1 MLLLGFAKL
10 NRVFIICAVTVFL
23 LAGACRVPGDATQPA
38 GSAVP
43 STATPTIA
51 IPTIAI
57 PTPYPVQKVAQ
68 DKECDEEDEEGDDV
82 PVKWASADG
91 KVLVRWFGR
100 AAAGLPPYDKNAE
113 NNAPTVLPGNPSG
126 PALLTSPAL
135 NIERRAFPNGSFE
148 SLDPSGSEVQRIT
161 DQNEAE
167 DLIGKDLAD
176 TDWWDAITEYV
187 VGYNEAAA
195 AFLGQNS
202 ENFPGPDDI
211 TLTEIYDVFDHN
223 PMAALTWANKYH
235 EIALLLGM
243 GYLDTD
249 VQNGDQVEY
258 RVSLNGQD
266 VVLGATGEITVG
278 QDGLF
283 EPTCVDVSSDTEKI
297 VDEQF
302 TEDEDEDGSVDD
314 GDWLI
319 EQGYNRWVHQK
330 IYVGWNVGAQTESSL
345 AAGYNVYRYPVDD
358 DLNPIEIDSRIN
370 EFLVLPGGSE
380 PGGIQETDE
389 NDKKILQDAD
399 GPIDEIGPIDAVGE
413 YDLKN
418 PDGYYFVDDKPDDKP
433 DQNLDDDQVYC
444 YRITA
449 VDLLGN
455 ESSKA
460 PSPDQDGVNCAR
472 FQDLTPPDVPAELT
486 AALVGSEVELRWLSV
501 VGAEKYSVY
510 RAEVGPGEP
519 YPESPGAWEKRN
531 ADGQF
536 GDEFE
541 DGNSYALFTELVS
554 LPQNDAQ
561 EKNYWYR
568 VRSWDSNNNRSP
580 LSQPVY
586 LFLRDSFPPEPKQ
599 ISLLVGGAG
608 THKVEDPEQEGSLSP
623 LGPCIRVPI
632 DDEGDTEY
640 VQIYRRLDDGSYEL
654 VATIPKGIKPWVEFC
669 DEHLDGAAGWV
680 ESEYIAQFHDSDGN
694 SSWSEAFFTA
704 SGDGSL
710 FDAPVIVSVV
720 SDPTSGGIVTNK
732 ITWHAD
738 LFPEFDR
745 FNIYRFDSHEDY
757 ASIEALIQSG
767 PQQPIGT
774 VPVNEAEDLGTGFSS
789 AWFKDEG
796 VYAGQSDFYY
806 VVSSERD
813 PGGNPDIVG
822 EAFSDPFKAP
832 LGDLDGLQYALRN
845 VSKGTWCEPLR
856 HTPGEGIHLNWDPY
870 HDSGGDTLKYPCP
883 SSRDN
888 GDFDWGAHLIF
899 RSRSRDSGYV
909 QIAPVI
915 GGSVL
920 LSNPAS
926 PTNPYY
932 GKPVAPES
940 VVGIEYLDEDADHG
954 TYWYVIVTLDP
965 DTGEPISVTS
975 PNGIRIDAL
984 QGLPEDDFSDF
995 RCRPEKPPKL
1005 TTIDAPATLI
1015 FGANE
1020 KYEAIVTVCEWTAVS
1035 QPEREVVKGGGT
1047 GYAVFGDLTG
1057 GEYRVKISFNSIQ
1070 ATASGVVTAGTAEGV
1085 HGAIVLTGAGQ
1096 FDYSIENIVLDPKGS
1111 YADVRVLLDTSFNLV
1126 ENGDKFGYIDLD
1138 KTWVTR
1144 KFEFSTDKVMS
1155 NGLPGG
1161 VSEID
1166 YEDQDWADDIDWYL
1180 VADEL
1185 PIAFFTGR
1193 INITPTTISS
1203 PEKMYARYYERFKGR
1218 GILGPI
1224 DRVPVNQR
1232 VNSNDA
1238 LLQQTVF
1245 FVDGFEANSKG
1256 INAGLKS
1263 EQGVG
1268 WVSSIPYLLKT
1279 QAEGANITLLDSR
1292 IVDGYVEDGAVSI
1305 DYMPDHDA
1313 PVFNEFDGN
1322 FKTLNIGKG
1331 GLAAG
1336 DISSNVTTQW
1346 MNGFAVRKDFG
1357 GNWNMYVPPI
1367 SSVDLPAAQPNPET
1381 KSFKLD
1387 SPTDDTHSLWDP
1399 LTTSPSW
1406 TMPGVNASGSG
1417 KIKWTCEDD
1426 AGEPEEFAKFYADFD
1441 TYIRRGGVSHVI
1453 GGQMGDGPIAAKL
1466 HGYSID
1472 ITQADLG
1479 FLDSEL
1485 VYHNVGMKI
1494 DLPFPADF
1502 FFAGNVTGFDDA
1514 CPEEITSIS
1523 GGSEVL
1529 ADHWNLPMKVNVAE
1543 FLKEPEVPDTPKIR
1557 LFLSGG
1563 VNLPH
1568 NIDDAGEPVEWVPMR
1583 TRWEPDGTSGGTR
1596 FNEVP
1601 VVKFDGLHYLLKSNN
1616 GVTLS
1621 DHSDPDLLPDIRVT
1635 ANVLDPEFGCGNQ
1648 CPGWITYDGSITVPY
1663 FGPLRALVSAKGK
1676 DSEESEDSEE
1686 IQLHVYTPHADTVEV
1701 CERCVDYIGSNG
1713 LKAEQ
1718 VWISEIGLG
1727 LDFPLVIAK
1736 KKGEEGLILTGIDQT
1751 RLLPLDSAE
1760 MIKFDS
1766 SVVID
1771 SGTQTDTT
1779 IFTGLSSV
1787 PASVKS
1793 IADALDI
1800 SGDSPPD
1807 DEDIER
1813 WLERQWHPGSDDL
1826 RLYVG
1831 SDEIDGIE
1839 CNSVLHELWGQNWNN
1854 YKETYEILDNAI
1866 VNFAAQGCFDVSALE
1881 AEGLENLLE
1890 LGGGV
1895 GEALKFDSDYELA
1908 FHLVR
1913 GKVEFTDNGNNPG
1926 SDFERFDLALRTKIA
1941 EDGGQI
1947 FLETPKL
1954 SFSYNKSGNIT
1965 LEGKRVKAHMFTYD
1979 IEHVDFELMITT
1991 ATGNKGIQ
1999 GGLTYYDGFKL
2010 ETITLND
2017 VAGVFGFGQDVLY
2030 AGLGGNGRIQEF
2042 NAAVGA
2048 SLLLG
2053 RINNDSEAVLIANNF
2068 EQLVEKIPLNNGGKT
2083 GVYAR
2088 ALGEIPIIEGGC
2100 WLRLSVG
2107 GEVEV
2112 WYFTGDGQ
2120 SAYGGSLRG
2129 YAHGKAL
2136 CVISARGDVSLTMY
2150 KTQIDDELS
2159 DYYGKDALRFE
2170 GEGWICGGIG
2180 WCSPGSW
2187 DRRPRIP
2194 DRRPPGRDSS
2204 TR

>member
-1 MLLLGFAKL
+1 M
-10 NRVFIICAVTVFL
+10 
-23 LAGACRVPGDATQPA
+23 
-38 GSAVP
+38 
-43 STATPTIA
+43 
-51 IPTIAI
+51 
-57 PTPYPVQKVAQ
+57 
-68 DKECDEEDEEGDDV
+68 
-82 PVKWASADG
+82 
-91 KVLVRWFGR
+91 
-100 AAAGLPPYDKNAE
+100 
-113 NNAPTVLPGNPSG
+113 
-126 PALLTSPAL
+126 
-135 NIERRAFPNGSFE
+135 
-148 SLDPSGSEVQRIT
+148 
-161 DQNEAE
+161 
-167 DLIGKDLAD
+167 IG
-176 TDWWDAITEYV
+176 DWWGDITEYV
-187 VGYNEAAA
+187 SGYQYAASV
-195 AFLGQNS
+195 FLG
-202 ENFPGPDDI
+202 GPAAQPKNPQDI
-211 TLTEIYDVFDHN
+211 TLSEVYEVFDLN
-223 PMAALTWANKYH
+223 PMAAASWANKH
-235 EIALLLGM
+235 HGIALLLGM
-243 GYLDTD
+243 GYLDVE
-249 VQNGDQVEY
+249 VQNGVHVKY
-258 RVSLNGQD
+258 RVSLEQGVQGQTL
-266 VVLGATGEITVG
+266 LGVTDEITVG
-278 QDGLF
+278 QNGLA
-283 EPTCVDVSSDTEKI
+283 EPDAVTVSSETEEI
-297 VDEQF
+297 IDAEL
-302 TEDEDEDGSVDD
+302 TPSSPDD
-314 GDWLI
+314 PSDADWLI
-319 EQGYNRWVHQK
+319 DQGYNRWVHQK
-330 IYVGWNVGAQTESSL
+330 IFVGWNMEAKTASSFKS
-345 AAGYNVYRYPVDD
+345 GYNIYRRPVDEN
-358 DLNPIEIDSRIN
+358 LNPIADYVKIN
-370 EFLVLPGGSE
+370 DFSVLPGGSVK
-380 PGGIQETDE
+380 GGIQESEE
-389 NDKKILQDAD
+389 NDK
-399 GPIDEIGPIDAVGE
+399 EIGFVAGNDDPIDAVGE
-413 YDLKN
+413 YDLAN
-418 PDGYYFVDDKPDDKP
+418 PEGYYFVDDKPD
-433 DQNLDDDQVYC
+433 QNYQDDQVYC
-444 YRITA
+444 YTVTA
-449 VDLLGN
+449 IDLLGA
-455 ESSKA
+455 ESSKS
-460 PSPDQDGVNCAR
+460 PSPDQEDVNCAR

-486 AALVGSEVELRWLSV
+486 AELVGNEVELRWLSV
-501 VGAEKYSVY
+501 EGADTYSVY
-510 RAEVGPGEP
+510 RAETGQGES
-519 YPESPGAWEKRN
+519 YPHSPDVWGKVNEN
-531 ADGQF
+531 ENEDEDEDVF

-541 DGNSYALFTELVS
+541 GGNSYTVFTQDVS
-554 LPQNDAQ
+554 PLPQNDAQ

-568 VRSWDSNNNRSP
+568 VRSWDSNDNRSP

-586 LFLRDSFPPEPKQ
+586 VFLRDSFPPEPQQ
-599 ISLLVGGAG
+599 IGLLVGGTG
-608 THKVEDPEQEGSLSP
+608 EHKVVDPEQEGSLSP

-632 DDEGDTEY
+632 VKEGDTEYVDTEY

-654 VATIPKGIKPWVEFC
+654 VATIPVGEGDWVEWC
-669 DEHLDGAAGWV
+669 DEHLDDAAGWV

-694 SSWSEAFFTA
+694 SSWSEAFVTA

-710 FDAPVIVSVV
+710 FDAPVIVEVIFE
-720 SDPTSGGIVTNK
+720 PAQAGIGTNK

-745 FNIYRFDSHEDY
+745 FNIYKFDSHEDF

-767 PQQPIGT
+767 TQQPIGT
-774 VPVNEAEDLGTGFSS
+774 VPVNEAEDLGTGFSAAS
-789 AWFKDEG
+789 FKDEG
-796 VYAGQSDFYY
+796 VFAGQSDFYY

-845 VSKGTWCEPLR
+845 VSRSTWCQELR
-856 HTPGEGIHLNWDPY
+856 YAPDEGIYLNWDPNW
-870 HDSGGDTLKYPCP
+870 DSAGNPKLTCP
-883 SSRDN
+883 SSREK

-899 RSRSRDSGYV
+899 RSRSKDSGYV

-915 GGSVL
+915 GGST
-920 LSNPAS
+920 NPAS
-926 PTNPYY
+926 PANPYY
-932 GKPVAPES
+932 GKPGGPS
-940 VVGIEYLDEDADHG
+940 NGDHGGIEYLDEDADHG

-975 PNGIRIDAL
+975 PNSIQIDAL

-1035 QPEREVVKGGGT
+1035 EPEREVVKGGGT

-1070 ATASGVVTAGTAEGV
+1070 ATASGVVTGGTAEGV

-1245 FVDGFEANSKG
+1245 FVDDFEASSKG
-1256 INAGLKS
+1256 INATLS
-1263 EQGVG
+1263 TEQY
-1268 WVSSIPYLLKT
+1268 VSWISSVPYFLRT
-1279 QAEGANITLLDSR
+1279 FAGGANITILGSE
-1292 IVDGYVEDGAVSI
+1292 IVGGNIGNGAMSI
-1305 DYMPDHDA
+1305 DYMPEHDVL
-1313 PVFNEFDGN
+1313 PFSEFTGE
-1322 FKTLNIGKG
+1322 FPTLNIGKG
-1331 GLAAG
+1331 GLVEG
-1336 DISSNVTTQW
+1336 DIGSDVTTGW
-1346 MNGFAVRKDFG
+1346 AKGFTVGKDFG

-1406 TMPGVNASGSG
+1406 TMPGVNASGLG
-1417 KIKWTCEDD
+1417 EIKWTCEDD
-1426 AGEPEEFAKFYADFD
+1426 AGEPDEFATFNADFD

-1472 ITQADLG
+1472 ITTADLG

-1494 DLPFPADF
+1494 FLPVPADF
-1502 FFAGNVTGFDDA
+1502 SYAGNVTGFDGA
-1514 CPEEITSIS
+1514 CPAKIKSPS
-1523 GGSEVL
+1523 GESEVL
-1529 ADHWNLPMKVNVAE
+1529 ADHWNLPMKVSVAE
-1543 FLKEPEVPDTPKIR
+1543 FLEEPEVPDTPEKR

-1568 NIDDAGEPVEWVPMR
+1568 NIDDADEPVEWVPMR
-1583 TRWEPDGTSGGTR
+1583 TKWEPDGTSGGTR

-1621 DHSDPDLLPDIRVT
+1621 DHSDLLPNIRVT
-1635 ANVLDPEFGCGNQ
+1635 ANVLDPGFNCDNVNPK

-1663 FGPLRALVSAKGK
+1663 FGPLRALVSAKEGE

-1686 IQLHVYTPHADTVEV
+1686 IQLHVYTPHADTVQV

-1718 VWISEIGLG
+1718 VWISEVGLG

-1736 KKGEEGLILTGIDQT
+1736 KKGKEGLILTGIDQT
-1751 RLLPLDSAE
+1751 SLLPDDLLE
-1760 MIKFDS
+1760 MIEFDS

-1771 SGTQTDTT
+1771 SGTKTDTT

-1793 IADALDI
+1793 IADALNI
-1800 SGDSPPD
+1800 SGDSPLD
-1807 DEDIER
+1807 DQDIDDQDIER
-1813 WLERQWHPGSDDL
+1813 WLGGQWHPGSDDL
-1826 RLYVG
+1826 RLYIGSDEIG
-1831 SDEIDGIE
+1831 SDEIDGFK
-1839 CNSVLHELWGQNWNN
+1839 CKSVLYQLWGGDWDDYTGT
-1854 YKETYEILDNAI
+1854 YKVLNDAI
-1866 VNFAAQGCFDVSALE
+1866 EDAAEKPDEGCFDISAIESAIEFAVDGGNEDKAQQLTKLM
-1881 AEGLENLLE
+1881 G
-1890 LGGGV
+1890 LGGGA
-1895 GEALKFDSDYELA
+1895 GEALKFKKSDYKLA

-1913 GKVEFTDNGNNPG
+1913 GEVAFTDNGDNPG
-1926 SDFERFDLALRTKIA
+1926 GDFERFDLALRTKIA
-1941 EDGGQI
+1941 EAGEGPGGWKDGGEI
-1947 FLETPKL
+1947 FLETPHL
-1954 SFSYNKSGNIT
+1954 SFSYNKSGAFTIDGNY
-1965 LEGKRVKAHMFTYD
+1965 VKAHMFTYD

-1991 ATGNKGIQ
+1991 APGNKDIQ
-1999 GGLTYYDGFKL
+1999 GGVTYYDGFEL
-2010 ETITLND
+2010 EAITLD
-2017 VAGVFGFGQDVLY
+2017 TVAGVFGFGESVLY
-2030 AGLGGNGRIQEF
+2030 AGLMGDGEIEEF
-2042 NAAVGA
+2042 GAAVGA
-2048 SLLLG
+2048 SLLFG
-2053 RINNDSEAVLIANNF
+2053 RINSASKEILEDNGF
-2068 EQLVEKIPLNNGGKT
+2068 EQLVEKISSDNGGMT

-2088 ALGEIPIIEGGC
+2088 ALGEIPIVQDGC
-2100 WLRLSVG
+2100 WLKLSVG

-2129 YAHGKAL
+2129 YAHGEAL
-2136 CVISARGDVSLTMY
+2136 CVVSARGDVSLTMN
-2150 KTQIDDELS
+2150 KKQIN
-2159 DYYGKDALRFE
+2159 GQDALKFE
-2170 GEGWICGGIG
+2170 GEGWIAGGLTIWPG
-2180 WCSPGSW
+2180 SCSPGSW
-2187 DRRPRIP
+2187 GATWK
-2194 DRRPPGRDSS
+2194 GRWWNDSWCWQAGAAAEIIWKS
-2204 TR
+2204 KAYQPTNGWSYSLDADYE